1 MNYGIIFSVS
11 CVSDEEVW
19 DYVPS
24 VVTTTCDRTEDD
36 DSYDY
41 DYMGGPWEDGHHGKW
56 VGVLDQKQFDEFIQA
71 TGLHMEDVE
80 TMGSLGVP
88 WAFPGIAPAFSFTG
102 GGDEGVIQD
111 AYVTPLPS
119 FKLENRVDDEEW
131 QNKAWEKIKAALLE
145 RYQ

>member
-11 CVSDEEVW
+11 CVADE
-19 DYVPS
+19 DDRDFVPS
-24 VVTTTCDRTEDD
+24 VVMVNCDQTEDD

-41 DYMGGPWEDGHHGKW
+41 DYLEGPWEGGHHSKW
-56 VGVLDQKQFDEFIQA
+56 VGVLNQEQFDEFTRA
-71 TGLHMEDVE
+71 TGLHMQDVE

-88 WAFPGIAPAFSFTG
+88 WAFPGVAPAFSFTG
-102 GGDEGVIQD
+102 GGGDSVIQD

-131 QNKAWEKIKAALLE
+131 QNKAWERIKSALLE